1 MNEGLLI
8 YNCSTV
14 IHTIHEGI
22 NSTFFCC
29 CIGLALCYTNT
40 FFNVT
45 CQKDS
50 KCFYTCCCIGFQKQ
64 FLFLIYFFWFFFSFW
79 KTGLSENVFFQLH
92 LPTGFKMFLPLLLHW
107 ISKTIFVSY
116 LLLLWLFFLFEKNRS
131 FWKRIYDTIFII
143 YRKVLSIPLKSL
155 PTTLCSFRSWYTWIN
170 YVLCVF
176 YVELPFVFCLRLWS
190 KLDSLDGWCMR
201 TLYCV
206 YW

>member
-1 MNEGLLI
+1 MNKGLLI

-22 NSTFFCC
+22 NSTFF
-29 CIGLALCYTNT
+29 LLLYWTSSMLYEY
-40 FFNVT
+40 FF
-45 CQKDS
+45 QRHLPK
-50 KCFYTCCCIGFQKQ
+50 GFKM
-64 FLFLIYFFWFFFSFW
+64 FLHLLLHWISETIFVSYLLLLIYFFSFW
-79 KTGLSENVFFQLH
+79 KKGLSENVFFQLH

-170 YVLCVF
+170 YV
-176 YVELPFVFCLRLWS
+176 
-190 KLDSLDGWCMR
+190 
-201 TLYCV
+201 
-206 YW
+206 

>member
-1 MNEGLLI
+1 MNKGLLI

-14 IHTIHEGI
+14 IHTIHLGI

-79 KTGLSENVFFQLH
+79 KKGLSENVFFQLH

-116 LLLLWLFFLFEKNRS
+116 LLLLWLFFLFEKQVFLKTYLRYHFYYLSKGTEHPFKVTTDN
-131 FWKRIYDTIFII
+131 FVQFQIMIYLNKLCIMRFLCRVTVCVLFTIVI
-143 YRKVLSIPLKSL
+143 
-155 PTTLCSFRSWYTWIN
+155 
-170 YVLCVF
+170 
-176 YVELPFVFCLRLWS
+176 
-190 KLDSLDGWCMR
+190 
-201 TLYCV
+201 
-206 YW
+206 